1 MIVHQMQKW
10 RGGRVSVEGEHV
22 RSADRQYLA
31 GSGALMLA
39 CVNHLASLPFS
50 SRPGAPP
57 GLELRD
63 LEEVAFFN
71 PLRAL
76 RGPPC
81 RSGGVGRPAWA
92 LVLRLGLPAEW
103 TSLR

>member
-1 MIVHQMQKW
+1 MC
-10 RGGRVSVEGEHV
+10 S
-22 RSADRQYLA
+22 SDL
-31 GSGALMLA
+31 LA

-76 RGPPC
+76 GEDPHAVLAAWAGRPGLLSCVRVSP
-81 RSGGVGRPAWA
+81 RSG
-92 LVLRLGLPAEW
+92 LRFVRA
-103 TSLR
+103 SQ